1 MVYYILLGLVWEL
14 TKKFQVSRSNWSWDN
29 GSRKSNIW
37 KTPILGFFFEKW
49 HPGPPVCCDSCCQ
62 LQPINVRGTVSSGSF
77 AFHSTSICCSAWN
90 LIPSLSS
97 WRWILSR
104 YLWTILETF
113 STNNFSPR
121 VSSRVF
127 CKYDIAKWDHKILT
141 RVPGHRQL
149 FVVLVCL
156 LLGKYHPEKKS
167 IDLNLLI

>member
-1 MVYYILLGLVWEL
+1 MDFFVADTSIFAMVVMLEKKHTTSLQLAEVEKAAMRPLESAHLTLIGCNYTLWQLL
-14 TKKFQVSRSNWSWDN
+14 S
-29 GSRKSNIW
+29 
-37 KTPILGFFFEKW
+37 
-49 HPGPPVCCDSCCQ
+49 
-62 LQPINVRGTVSSGSF
+62 INDWGTVSSGSV

-167 IDLNLLI
+167 IDLNLLIK

>member
-1 MVYYILLGLVWEL
+1 MTPSHLLGHLPNL
-14 TKKFQVSRSNWSWDN
+14 YS
-29 GSRKSNIW
+29 
-37 KTPILGFFFEKW
+37 LFFLKA
-49 HPGPPVCCDSCCQ
+49 S
-62 LQPINVRGTVSSGSF
+62 LRGTVSSGSV

-97 WRWILSR
+97 RRWILSR
-104 YLWTILETF
+104 YLLWTILETF

-156 LLGKYHPEKKS
+156 LLGKYHPEKKN
-167 IDLNLLI
+167 IDLILVIKSKNKGHIRFGFWKKKERGEEGTFLTAGGPFLIRLD